1 MSGHLETII
10 CPECGA
16 KQAAEVQHSWPYWS
30 YVHTCDCGYVILESE
45 WETVEPVS
53 EEELT

>member
-16 KQAAEVQHSWPYWS
+16 KQAAEVQHMVPYWS
-30 YVHTCDCGYVILESE
+30 YVHTCDCGHVILESE